1 MYLELCS
8 LVLGAVTSLL
18 RLVRCFMKVHAVSQI
33 NFVVVDKLERKELNN
48 EGGERNGTSI

>member
-18 RLVRCFMKVHAVSQI
+18 RLVRCFMKVHDVSQI
-33 NFVVVDKLERKELNN
+33 NFVVVDKLERKEVNN
-48 EGGERNGTSI
+48 ESG